1 MYVCI
6 YICVMD
12 KLEQSVH
19 AVKKCQ
25 TILAPESLKSV
36 SVQKGRRPIEW
47 FWNGPRRHKHG
58 KRGQK
63 LDWH

>member
-6 YICVMD
+6 YICVRD

-25 TILAPESLKSV
+25 TILAPESWKSV
-36 SVQKGRRPIEW
+36 SVQKVSQTDQMVLEW
-47 FWNGPRRHKHG
+47 S
-58 KRGQK
+58 
-63 LDWH
+63 